1 MSLCFVLC
9 SLLSASGRGHGRAE
23 QRVESRD
30 QTFQSAIP
38 PFFRFSS
45 LSMILS
51 SQDPK
56 SRLFTFPQH
65 LPSSPAANNTNPS
78 LKMVLP
84 PYILHKP
91 LPKSHPVPSAN
102 PAKVFATSANYSATS
117 PRTLVRRTADGALL
131 LADPITN
138 DPALQALLFRSYP
151 GRASLAVLNHENI
164 LSIHG
169 DFVNQLVGGVPPK
182 PVNTNITPEEEEAE
196 EDSDPT
202 PALHRYLVYDYCD
215 AGTVASLLNDPPVR
229 ATQTGFLPESLVWHV
244 ALGVLR
250 ALRWLHEGVREI
262 YGVQAD
268 TRPHRVG
275 RCRRVRGKTTAEE
288 GWMPILHCAVRGEN
302 LFLVQPRGIETYGAV
317 KLGNFGSC
325 CVVRGEGVRVA
336 VKSAGERRLGKIREE
351 RGVWR
356 EESGK
361 RGVRAAQDG
370 VNMVGFCFC
379 FVWVQGVVL
388 TCMSRMTGLFTPAA
402 TSSIS
407 ARSSST

>member
-1 MSLCFVLC
+1 
-9 SLLSASGRGHGRAE
+9 
-23 QRVESRD
+23 
-30 QTFQSAIP
+30 
-38 PFFRFSS
+38 
-45 LSMILS
+45 
-51 SQDPK
+51 
-56 SRLFTFPQH
+56 
-65 LPSSPAANNTNPS
+65 
-78 LKMVLP
+78 MVPP

-91 LPKSHPVPSAN
+91 LPKSYPVPSAI
-102 PAKVFATSANYSATS
+102 PPTKVFDTSANYSTTS

-138 DPALQALLFRSYP
+138 DPALQSLLFRSYP
-151 GRASLAVLNHENI
+151 GRAALAVLNHENI
-164 LSIHG
+164 LSVHG

-182 PVNTNITPEEEEAE
+182 PVNTNITPEEEAE
-196 EDSDPT
+196 DDDPT
-202 PALHRYLVYDYCD
+202 PALHRYLVHDYCD
-215 AGTVASLLNDPPVR
+215 AGTVASLLADPPVR
-229 ATQTGFLPESLVWHV
+229 ATRTGFLPESLVWHV

-262 YGVQAD
+262 YGVEAD
-268 TRPHRVG
+268 ARPHRVG

-302 LFLVQPRGIETYGAV
+302 VFLAQPRGIETYGAV

-361 RGVRAAQDG
+361 RGVRRAQDE
-370 VNMVGFCFC
+370 VNMVGF
-379 FVWVQGVVL
+379 VG
-388 TCMSRMTGLFTPAA
+388 GLFGLGCC
-402 TSSIS
+402 
-407 ARSSST
+407 